1 MGKTAWFA
9 LKNSKTRTAPH
20 RSRGQTRPRLERGC
34 RAPAAAAC
42 SHAAAA
48 PAPRALPRSGRCRRP
63 RRVYLPGGPPAD
75 RLAPPSCGSPGMTA
89 RTHEPEPA
97 PGLDPGVRR
106 ITPRAH
112 QLDHLPPEL
121 RRIRNMCL
129 GHGQHLSRKLRGVHR
144 TGATSVAPVDDLA
157 LLLGDM
163 VAAILVELKR
173 QGGHPG
179 SDQGQA
185 CYITLASTPPDGCM
199 QQRRFGTLFEPTP
212 GSGLHWAEAA

>member
-144 TGATSVAPVDDLA
+144 TGATSHRSWPASLCRPSSSGGGRANATSVAHRLLHRFARGHTVPAVADLA
-157 LLLGDM
+157 F
-163 VAAILVELKR
+163 
-173 QGGHPG
+173 
-179 SDQGQA
+179 QA
-185 CYITLASTPPDGCM
+185 SRC
-199 QQRRFGTLFEPTP
+199 RR
-212 GSGLHWAEAA
+212 EAHGVGA